1 MILENNMILISKQ
14 AWVVHGIGN
23 KIVTLF
29 KKNRRYQ
36 KCSLGSLE
44 PVARQG
50 SGQGH
55 QDRCCGGNLGAPLQA
70 EQSEVKPWFQ
80 TKKGHVWSVFR
91 RGVNIW
97 DVPGKV
103 GFDKWRP
110 RGWRRGRKGP
120 SRKEKVSKGRSQEG
134 RGEEKRVWLRQEQGP
149 SQRVGA
155 EKAGKRV
162 KAMQCWACK
171 LKDSYGSGHAR
182 GWRLRSSSPCPAES
196 PAGTLEHRV
205 QTKDITYSTTV
216 TLGHVIEPQS
226 FHLGN
231 GDIREC
237 ISFFFFSPII
247 FIYLAAL
254 GLSCGMKDL

>member
-1 MILENNMILISKQ
+1 MQPWLPGAGGQ
-14 AWVVHGIGN
+14 AGFWPGASRQVLWRKTWTPTVGRAIRGEATVSN
-23 KIVTLF
+23 
-29 KKNRRYQ
+29 Q
-36 KCSLGSLE
+36 KRSCM
-44 PVARQG
+44 VR
-50 SGQGH
+50 GH
-55 QDRCCGGNLGAPLQA
+55 
-70 EQSEVKPWFQ
+70 W
-80 TKKGHVWSVFR
+80 VFR

-134 RGEEKRVWLRQEQGP
+134 RGEEERVWLRQEQGP

-162 KAMQCWACK
+162 KAMQCWAWK

-182 GWRLRSSSPCPAES
+182 GWRLRSSSPCPVGS

-205 QTKDITYSTTV
+205 QTKDTTCSTTV

-231 GDIREC
+231 GDTREC
-237 ISFFFFSPII
+237 ISFFFFFSII
-247 FIYLAAL
+247 FSLF
-254 GLSCGMKDL
+254 GCSGS